1 MILYDTGAIV
11 AAANTN
17 DQHHHACV
25 TLLTGLRLA
34 KRRLLVPATVVAE
47 TGYMIRK
54 YSPRSEV
61 DFIRSLSNGD
71 FEPVEITVADYERM
85 AELADTYID
94 RPMGV
99 TDASVIAIAER
110 LGIVEIACT
119 DRTDFRMVRPRHVEA
134 FTLLPEGIG

>member
-11 AAANTN
+11 AAANAH

-47 TGYMIRK
+47 TGYLIRK

-61 DFIRSLSNGD
+61 EFMRSLSNGD
-71 FEPVEITVADYERM
+71 LEPVEITVADYARM
-85 AELADTYID
+85 TELTESCIE

-99 TDASVIAIAER
+99 TDASVIAVSER
-110 LGIVEIACT
+110 LGITEIACT
-119 DRTDFRMVRPRHVEA
+119 DRTDFRMVRPQHVDA
-134 FTLLPEGIG
+134 YTLLPEGIG

>member
-1 MILYDTGAIV
+1 VILYDTGAIV

-34 KRRLLVPATVVAE
+34 RRRLLVPATVVAE
-47 TGYMIRK
+47 TGYLIRK
-54 YSPRSEV
+54 HSPRAEV
-61 DFIRSLSNGD
+61 EFIRSLSNGD
-71 FEPVEITVADYERM
+71 FEPIDITIDDYTRM
-85 AELADTYID
+85 TDLAATYID

-99 TDASVIAIAER
+99 TDASVIAVAER
-110 LGIVEIACT
+110 LGITEIACT

>member
-11 AAANTN
+11 AAANVT

-34 KRRLLVPATVVAE
+34 RRRLLVPATVVAE
-47 TGYMIRK
+47 TGYLIRK
-54 YSPRSEV
+54 HSSRAEV
-61 DFIRSLSNGD
+61 AFVRSLSNGD
-71 FEPVEITVADYERM
+71 FEPVELLSGDYARM
-85 AELADTYID
+85 AELMETYID

-110 LGIVEIACT
+110 LGVTEIACT
-119 DRTDFRMVRPRHVEA
+119 DRTDFRIVRPRHIPA

>member
-1 MILYDTGAIV
+1 
-11 AAANTN
+11 
-17 DQHHHACV
+17 
-25 TLLTGLRLA
+25 
-34 KRRLLVPATVVAE
+34 
-47 TGYMIRK
+47 MIRK

-119 DRTDFRMVRPRHVEA
+119 GSHRLPHGASAPCRGVHAPARRHRLARP
-134 FTLLPEGIG
+134 

>member
-1 MILYDTGAIV
+1 VILYDTGAIV

-71 FEPVEITVADYERM
+71 FEPVEITR
-85 AELADTYID
+85 
-94 RPMGV
+94 R
-99 TDASVIAIAER
+99 R
-110 LGIVEIACT
+110 LRAHG
-119 DRTDFRMVRPRHVEA
+119 
-134 FTLLPEGIG
+134 

>member
-1 MILYDTGAIV
+1 
-11 AAANTN
+11 
-17 DQHHHACV
+17 
-25 TLLTGLRLA
+25 
-34 KRRLLVPATVVAE
+34 
-47 TGYMIRK
+47 
-54 YSPRSEV
+54 
-61 DFIRSLSNGD
+61 
-71 FEPVEITVADYERM
+71 M

-94 RPMGV
+94 RPMGA